1 MPLDIPIGREA
12 RLAHW
17 RALSDLWAQVQ
28 IDTPAE
34 ALAREA
40 TQPTPEFTTSPV
52 FQLRGGRYQVIAWLP
67 GEHPQ
72 ECGVVAGAGPL
83 GVAPVCRT
91 GCAAVAAL
99 RAVTL
104 GPDGASGHSRYKY

>member
-40 TQPTPEFTTSPV
+40 TQPIPLGGPAVFTTSPV
-52 FQLRGGRYQVIAWLP
+52 FQLRGGATR
-67 GEHPQ
+67 
-72 ECGVVAGAGPL
+72 
-83 GVAPVCRT
+83 
-91 GCAAVAAL
+91 
-99 RAVTL
+99 
-104 GPDGASGHSRYKY
+104 